1 MYKHGGLG
9 IFEYIWENLGEG
21 NGVGCKQHESLSGR
35 FLYHCCTTLEGITLE
50 VWPLEFYTWT
60 CPILICINIYRWPG
74 KSPTLIAAS
83 LLSKC
88 ILLSYPVL
96 FPVVFSG
103 MKFSCCSCQ
112 QHYLE
117 INRTIACV
125 YINREWRTSEVQF
138 TFVKMFPD
146 AGMVNV
152 SVC

>member
-1 MYKHGGLG
+1 MYKREGQG
-9 IFEYIWENLGEG
+9 IFEYIWENLGES
-21 NGVGCKQHESLSGR
+21 NGVCVCVVNMRVCQEG
-35 FLYHCCTTLEGITLE
+35 FCTTLEGIILE
-50 VWPLEFYTWT
+50 VWPLEFCTWT

-74 KSPTLIAAS
+74 KCPTLIAAS

-88 ILLSYPVL
+88 IILSYPFL

-146 AGMVNV
+146 AGMVYINA
-152 SVC
+152 C